1 MSSELPPPSDPNKI
15 CDTTLDIST
24 IEAELQKYFKTKNA
38 LKSFEAIEIGAGKG
52 FLSVMARVK
61 LVWATED
68 KSLPSS
74 VVVKIPSLVQFERIK
89 GQAALVTDEKMRQ
102 EMEKFLNFGKSLAT
116 KVYSV
121 SEES

>member
-24 IEAELQKYFKTKNA
+24 IEAELQKYFKTTNA
-38 LKSFEAIEIGAGKG
+38 LKSFEATEIGAGKG

-74 VVVKIPSLVQFERIK
+74 VVVKIPSLVQFERMK
-89 GQAALVTDEKMRQ
+89 GQAALVTDEKMRK
-102 EMEKFLNFGKSLAT
+102 EIEEFLNFGKSLGT

-121 SEES
+121 SEKG